1 MLDQNQL
8 TNNINAWLLDRNFLS
23 GATTEG
29 QIDKLREEVEE
40 FVDAFFDGNKTEM
53 KDAIGDIRV
62 VLQALCMTEGL
73 DFDLC
78 CNKAYN
84 EIKHRTGTMTNGV
97 FVKD

>member
-1 MLDQNQL
+1 
-8 TNNINAWLLDRNFLS
+8 
-23 GATTEG
+23 
-29 QIDKLREEVEE
+29 
-40 FVDAFFDGNKTEM
+40 
-53 KDAIGDIRV
+53 V